1 MTRRWALVHADSCG
15 SSSLSQ
21 AAHATVYT
29 GLFLREEI
37 AAYYE
42 AHDLPLPYDET
53 ARRKI
58 LPEATEQRVLAA
70 FRDHGGG

>member
-1 MTRRWALVHADSCG
+1 
-15 SSSLSQ
+15 
-21 AAHATVYT
+21 VYT

-58 LPEATEQRVLAA
+58 LPEATEQRVLTA